1 MKRRK
6 VVSLARSLEKA
17 LSLVGFFQYM
27 QSELIGY
34 SYHLVVWFFLV
45 AQFDPRVGWELS
57 LLATSKKAWKWRGA
71 RIQRS
76 EKKRRTHHNQR
87 AWRACV
93 VNGVHLELYMDAQC
107 TPLLLCYSGN
117 TFLPYEIVVQ
127 LYWRRL
133 MLKLLS
139 IQRLLTPHWINLE
152 ELRNH
157 HCWSADPSYIPLC
170 QKSVFCPKLQLRL
183 NMINLRLIDSHWGHL
198 RPQFWNRNRLKSK
211 KSYWT
216 NVLVLEQCVIMDLI
230 ML

>member
-1 MKRRK
+1 MLDENCHCLRLVRK
-6 VVSLARSLEKA
+6 LE
-17 LSLVGFFQYM
+17 
-27 QSELIGY
+27 SEEERGY
-34 SYHLVVWFFLV
+34 
-45 AQFDPRVGWELS
+45 
-57 LLATSKKAWKWRGA
+57 RGA
-71 RIQRS
+71 RRS
-76 EKKRRTHHNQR
+76 AAHASQSTCLACLRSKWSPFGALYGRT
-87 AWRACV
+87 
-93 VNGVHLELYMDAQC
+93 VH
-107 TPLLLCYSGN
+107 TPLVCYYSEN

-170 QKSVFCPKLQLRL
+170 QKSVFCPKIQLRL

-211 KSYWT
+211 KKVIGQTFLFWNS
-216 NVLVLEQCVIMDLI
+216 VL
-230 ML
+230 